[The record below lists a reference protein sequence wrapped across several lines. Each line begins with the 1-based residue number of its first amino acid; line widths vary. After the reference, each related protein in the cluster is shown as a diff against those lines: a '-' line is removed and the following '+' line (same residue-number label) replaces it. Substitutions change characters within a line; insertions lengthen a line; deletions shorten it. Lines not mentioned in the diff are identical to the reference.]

1 MDKDIYISRLSRQFV
16 DLVDME
22 DQPYISTQ
30 IYSSPVG
37 DLILGSW
44 GDSLCLCDWKYRS
57 MRETIDRRITS
68 GLNAEF
74 REERSAV
81 IEATIQQLDA
91 YFSKELLHFTI
102 PLLLIGSEFQKS
114 VWNELT
120 KIPHGETLSY
130 LELSR
135 RLGDENAIRAVAS
148 ANGANALSIV
158 VPCHRI
164 IGSDGSLVGYAGGVK
179 AKQKLLELE
188 GMNEQLTLF

>member
-1 MDKDIYISRLSRQFV
+1 
-16 DLVDME
+16 
-22 DQPYISTQ
+22 
-30 IYSSPVG
+30 
-37 DLILGSW
+37 
-44 GDSLCLCDWKYRS
+44 